1 MEDETLLE
9 FPCDFPIKAFG
20 PAVPEFPERIL
31 EMVRRHAPDTPD
43 AALSCKTSRGGRYY
57 AVTVVVRATSREQLD
72 EIYRLLTASELV
84 AMAL

>member
-1 MEDETLLE
+1 MEDDTLLE

-20 PAVPEFPERIL
+20 PAIAEFPEL
-31 EMVRRHAPDTPD
+31 VMEMVRCHAPDTPD
-43 AALSCKTSRGGRYY
+43 AALSCKTSSGGRYY
-57 AVTVVVRATSREQLD
+57 CVTVIVRATGREQLD